1 MFDIGFLEIMVIL
14 IIALLVIGPE
24 RMPELARKIG
34 SFMGRMRRFINS
46 VKEDGQMQETIK
58 DFKDS
63 MNLEEQQQQISNI
76 NKELQTGLDFGGDV
90 KVEDFQRPTF
100 GGTQPPAEAD
110 SAGQFN
116 RAPSQPNAPTP
127 VETTAPEIVPTAE
140 SVSSNPIADKPIDT
154 AVETASVTT
163 EASASDT
170 PSSETKKS

>member
-1 MFDIGFLEIMVIL
+1 MVIL

-34 SFMGRMRRFINS
+34 GFMGRMRRFINS

-63 MNLEEQQQQISNI
+63 MNLEEQQQEISNL

-100 GGTQPPAEAD
+100 GGAQPPIETD
-110 SAGQFN
+110 SGGQFN
-116 RAPSQPNAPTP
+116 RAPAQPNAPKP
-127 VETTAPEIVPTAE
+127 VVSTTTEDAPAAE
-140 SVSSNPIADKPIDT
+140 PVVSKPIDT
-154 AVETASVTT
+154 PVEVASAST
-163 EASASDT
+163 EASTSET

>member
-34 SFMGRMRRFINS
+34 GFMGRMRRFINS

-63 MNLEEQQQQISNI
+63 MNLEEQQQQISNL

-100 GGTQPPAEAD
+100 GGVQPPVETD
-110 SAGQFN
+110 SGGQFN
-116 RAPSQPNAPTP
+116 RAPAQPNAPKSVVSTTTEDVP
-127 VETTAPEIVPTAE
+127 AAEPGLSKSIETTVEDTT
-140 SVSSNPIADKPIDT
+140 VS
-154 AVETASVTT
+154 T
-163 EASASDT
+163 EVSASDT

>member
-34 SFMGRMRRFINS
+34 GFMGRIRRFINS

-63 MNLEEQQQQISNI
+63 MNLEEQRQQISSL
-76 NKELQTGLDFGGDV
+76 NKELKSSLDFSEDLKDV
-90 KVEDFQRPTF
+90 EFQRPTF
-100 GGTQPPAEAD
+100 GGTQPPAEPD
-110 SAGQFN
+110 SSGQFN
-116 RAPSQPNAPTP
+116 RAPAQPNALKP
-127 VETTAPEIVPTAE
+127 VDLTSTENAPTAE
-140 SVSSNPIADKPIDT
+140 QVVSKPI
-154 AVETASVTT
+154 ETPAEVATVST

-170 PSSETKKS
+170 PSSDTKKS

>member
-34 SFMGRMRRFINS
+34 GFMGRMRRFINS

-76 NKELQTGLDFGGDV
+76 NKELQTGLDFSGDV
-90 KVEDFQRPTF
+90 KIEDFQRPTF
-100 GGTQPPAEAD
+100 GGTQPAPETD
-110 SAGQFN
+110 TAGQFN

-127 VETTAPEIVPTAE
+127 IEVTTPETVQTA
-140 SVSSNPIADKPIDT
+140 NPIASKSIET
-154 AVETASVTT
+154 AVEVTPATT
-163 EASASDT
+163 ETSTSDV

>member
-34 SFMGRMRRFINS
+34 GFMGRMRRFINS

-63 MNLEEQQQQISNI
+63 MNLEEQQQQISNL
-76 NKELQTGLDFGGDV
+76 NKELQTGLDFGDDV
-90 KVEDFQRPTF
+90 KTEEFQRPTF
-100 GGTQPPAEAD
+100 GGAQPPIETN
-110 SAGQFN
+110 SGGQFN
-116 RAPSQPNAPTP
+116 RAPAQPNAPQPAVSTTAETTPTAEVVVDKPIETP
-127 VETTAPEIVPTAE
+127 VEAAT
-140 SVSSNPIADKPIDT
+140 VS
-154 AVETASVTT
+154 T
-163 EASASDT
+163 EAPASDA